1 VDHKFGLSNYQ
12 KDKRQKGMTTW
23 YVNKHQT
30 PEQRREKYLMLKRAG
45 FSVAWARRARDWT
58 LPHVDQVIKGM
69 KENDL

>member
-1 VDHKFGLSNYQ
+1 
-12 KDKRQKGMTTW
+12 MTTW